1 MKLLDVSPITDTAQ
15 FPIKKG
21 TLQFLQDAYKENF
34 TELIT
39 ALLGGVGGYPYVFNG
54 MLNLGTGLDFNI
66 TSGTIYDPTTQEV
79 FLCDG
84 AAFTASLGQTAVIS
98 IVTTQYTTDADPV
111 TFTDATTKNV
121 HNIRKVT
128 ITAGTP
134 GGAGT
139 ANYVADYNNLVF
151 GRMEIPLVASQG
163 EVNTGTNE
171 LKIVTPLTLAGWFA
185 GKFGAWTKDSAATN
199 WSYFGGGGG
208 SVTFTN
214 TLVDYKIVGKTIHVN
229 FAVSFNVVSN
239 SVGVIKYTFSGVN
252 RLGLRQVLQS
262 CYLQQ
267 GATKKVTALTSVQPL
282 SPFEFQLNFD
292 ADATTTFPVG
302 TGYLMQGE
310 FTVEIL

>member
-15 FPIKKG
+15 MPIKKG
-21 TLQFLQDAYKENF
+21 TLQFLQDAHKENL

-39 ALLGGVGGYPYVFNG
+39 ALLGGVGGFPYVFNG
-54 MLNLGTGLDFNI
+54 MLNLGTGLDYNI
-66 TSGTIYDPTTQEV
+66 TGGTIYDPNTQEI

-84 AAFTASLGQTAVIS
+84 TAFTASLGQTAVLS

-128 ITAGTP
+128 VTAGTP

-151 GRMEIPLVASQG
+151 GRMEIPVVANQG
-163 EVNTGTNE
+163 EVNAGTNE

-185 GKFGAWTKDSAATN
+185 NKFGAWTKDSAATN
-199 WSYFGGGGG
+199 WSYFGGSG
-208 SVTFTN
+208 TIAFTN
-214 TLVDYKIVGKTIHVN
+214 TYVAYKVIGKTITVN
-229 FAVSFNVVSN
+229 FAVSFDVATNT
-239 SVGVIKYTFSGVN
+239 VGTLRYTFSGIN
-252 RLGLRQVLQS
+252 RLGLSQVLQG

-267 GATKKVTALTSVQPL
+267 NTTKKVTAMTSIQNL

-292 ADATTTFPVG
+292 ADATTAFPVG